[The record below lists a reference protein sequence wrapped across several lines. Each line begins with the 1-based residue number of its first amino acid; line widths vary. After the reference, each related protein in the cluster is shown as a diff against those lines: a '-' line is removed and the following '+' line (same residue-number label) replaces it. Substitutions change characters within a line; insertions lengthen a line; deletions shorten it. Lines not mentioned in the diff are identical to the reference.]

1 MEHTLYADEVTAGMP
16 VPVFALPLT
25 PQRLVMEAASN
36 RDFAPIHHDAE
47 FARQTGAPTMYANTM
62 LVQAMF
68 DATLRQW
75 MGLGGRL
82 RVLDISM
89 RSFSCA
95 GEVLAC
101 EGRVEQ
107 VRTQGTE
114 SLADV
119 ELWATAGGRRSVTG
133 RATVVLPRDRPGRPG

>member
-47 FARQTGAPTMYANTM
+47 FARQTGAPTMYANSM

-82 RVLDISM
+82 RMLDISM

-107 VRTQGTE
+107 VRTEGAE
-114 SLADV
+114 CLADI

-133 RATVVLPRDRPGRPG
+133 RATVVLPRDRSGRAG